1 MIAKLLAPAV
11 LALALAALAPAAA
24 AQDSGDDPLVA
35 TVNGEQIFRSE
46 VLETAKTLPP
56 QYQAQLDQIFP
67 ALVERVV
74 DFRLLAAAAEAAN
87 LAEDAEV
94 VSRMAELRRN
104 VVREVYLERAVEV
117 RITDEALKGQYQAY
131 LEANP
136 PEPEV
141 SARHILLE
149 EEAEAKEAIVAL
161 DGGADFADLARER
174 STGPSG
180 PKGGDLGFFTKEQM
194 VPEFAEVAFAMEPG
208 SHSKEPVQTQFGW
221 HVIKVEDRRAA
232 APPALEELRA
242 DIFNELAQAVIADGI
257 VELREGVA
265 IERFAFD
272 GSEVAPPEAPTAP
285 AEPAKSE

>member
-1 MIAKLLAPAV
+1 MIVKLLAPAV

-67 ALVERVV
+67 VLVERVV
-74 DFRLLAAAAEAAN
+74 DSRLLAAAAEAAN

-94 VSRMAELRRN
+94 VSRMEALRRN
-104 VVREVYLERAVEV
+104 VVREVYLERAVAV
-117 RITDEALKGQYQAY
+117 RVTDEALKDQYEAF

-136 PEPEV
+136 PQPEV
-141 SARHILLE
+141 SARHILLK

-161 DGGADFADLARER
+161 DGGADFAELARER

-180 PKGGDLGFFTKEQM
+180 PNGGDLGFFTKEQM

-208 SHSKEPVQTQFGW
+208 SHSEEPVQTQFGW
-221 HVIKVEDRRAA
+221 HVIKVEARRDSQ
-232 APPALEELRA
+232 PPAFEEMADQLRDEA
-242 DIFNELAQAVIADGI
+242 SRTAVTEILSG
-257 VELREGVA
+257 LREGAAV
-265 IERFAFD
+265 
-272 GSEVAPPEAPTAP
+272 EVVDPLPPPGALAQ
-285 AEPAKSE
+285 